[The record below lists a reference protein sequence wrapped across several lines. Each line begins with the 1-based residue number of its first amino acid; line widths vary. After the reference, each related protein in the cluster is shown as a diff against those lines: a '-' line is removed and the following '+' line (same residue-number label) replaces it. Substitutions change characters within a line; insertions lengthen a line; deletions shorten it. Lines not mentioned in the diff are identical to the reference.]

1 MMHYH
6 EMSLHSLVIYLYSL
20 QSYYTQI
27 LYEMPCYVLHVYIR
41 SLNPTMMVGTTEA
54 GGTLELPMEEVL
66 EDEGRPEA

>member
-1 MMHYH
+1 
-6 EMSLHSLVIYLYSL
+6 
-20 QSYYTQI
+20 
-27 LYEMPCYVLHVYIR
+27 LHVYIR